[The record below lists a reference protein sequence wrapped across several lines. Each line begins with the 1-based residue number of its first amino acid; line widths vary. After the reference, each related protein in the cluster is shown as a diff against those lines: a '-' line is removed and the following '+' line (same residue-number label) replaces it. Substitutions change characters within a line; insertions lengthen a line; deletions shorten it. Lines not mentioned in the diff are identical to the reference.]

1 MCLCG
6 KQQTALIGS
15 LCSDRKQ
22 LQVALRSEVRG
33 HRSWESRAM
42 TFDPAGV
49 QVSYLMTAQV
59 GGVRTEVTHR
69 NRDNLT
75 HTHLVSHL
83 SVSDKTELFI
93 HQAVA

>member
-22 LQVALRSEVRG
+22 LQVALRSEVTG

-75 HTHLVSHL
+75 H
-83 SVSDKTELFI
+83 I
-93 HQAVA
+93 HTW